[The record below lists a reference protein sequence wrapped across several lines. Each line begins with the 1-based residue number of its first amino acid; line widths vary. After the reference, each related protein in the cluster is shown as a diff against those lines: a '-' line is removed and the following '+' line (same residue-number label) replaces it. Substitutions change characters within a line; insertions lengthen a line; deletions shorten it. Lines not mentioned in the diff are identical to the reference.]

1 VLLITAIIVIYKQRL
16 NTSENLNSILLI
28 YIPTYKYINSYSVN
42 IFCEI
47 CLLNNN
53 NYLEFNGKPLN
64 NSQF

>member
-1 VLLITAIIVIYKQRL
+1 MLLITAIIVIYKQRL